1 MRRAFKIIIGI
12 ALLGAA
18 VLAADEAS
26 FRLKAA
32 RTPENVIYRIS
43 GEAVSAKYYDNI
55 EELANDSSYV
65 VLAECRGSKAFKKS
79 SFDWT
84 RCDFHVEKV
93 FKGDITP
100 GEDIKVVM
108 MGRNISA
115 RDYKKKYGS
124 LPYDFENEVGGD
136 YKDTDLISMV
146 YNYDRIPLKG
156 DRAILFLNE
165 SGIFEGEYERTGG
178 GQGALYEDKA
188 R

>member
-43 GEAVSAKYYDNI
+43 GEVVTAKYYEDT
-55 EELANDSSYV
+55 EELANDSAYI

-93 FKGDITP
+93 FMGDITP

>member
-1 MRRAFKIIIGI
+1 MRKTFKIIIGI
-12 ALLGAA
+12 AASVA
-18 VLAADEAS
+18 VVFAADEAS

-43 GEAVSAKYYDNI
+43 GEVVTAKYYEDT
-55 EELANDSSYV
+55 EELANDSAYI

-165 SGIFEGEYERTGG
+165 SGIFEGEYERIGG

>member
-1 MRRAFKIIIGI
+1 MRKTFKIIIGI
-12 ALLGAA
+12 AASVA
-18 VLAADEAS
+18 VVFAADEAS

-43 GEAVSAKYYDNI
+43 GEVVTAKYYEDT
-55 EELANDSSYV
+55 EELANDSAYI

-93 FKGDITP
+93 FKG
-100 GEDIKVVM
+100 DIKVVM

-178 GQGALYEDKA
+178 
-188 R
+188 RTRSFV

>member
-55 EELANDSSYV
+55 EELANDSSYI

-108 MGRNISA
+108 MGRNISV
-115 RDYKKKYGS
+115 RDYKRKYGS
-124 LPYDFENEVGGD
+124 LPYGFESQVGGG
-136 YKDTDLISMV
+136 YKDTDLISMT
-146 YNYDRIPLKG
+146 YDYDRIPLKG
-156 DRAILFLNE
+156 ERAILFLNE
-165 SGIFEGEYERTGG
+165 SSVFEGEYKRTGAW
-178 GQGALYEDKA
+178 QGILYEDEA